1 MFGLKIKT
9 KAEKSRRNHLNH
21 QTRIR
26 LAILLLISLMVPSC
40 AELGIYWPG
49 PQSPGGPRA
58 GGEPQVSV
66 SNGISAGEARG
77 MAVGHGLT
85 GMRGLPPGIQRNL
98 LRGKPLPPG
107 IARHMVPRRM
117 LGGLPEIP
125 DHEWRVAGRDLILIA
140 IGTLIV
146 VEILEDVFN

>member
-1 MFGLKIKT
+1 ML
-9 KAEKSRRNHLNH
+9 
-21 QTRIR
+21 
-26 LAILLLISLMVPSC
+26 PSC
-40 AELGIYWPG
+40 AELGIYSPS
-49 PQSPGGPRA
+49 PQGPGGGRA
-58 GGEPQVSV
+58 AGESQVSV
-66 SNGISAGEARG
+66 GNGISVGGARR

-117 LGGLPEIP
+117 LAGLPEIP
-125 DHEWRVAGRDLILIA
+125 DHEWRIAGRDLILIA

-146 VEILEDVFN
+146 VEILEDVFD